1 MTQMKATQTFR
12 GNRSEGLVQK
22 GDTFEAN
29 PRRAQ
34 VLQDRGLAEKASA
47 PDYADKMQRPGY
59 EEKGRSWEGNGS
71 WKTLYEQGEEMAKV
85 QATEE
90 EAEAWANGKASL
102 DEIQ

>member
-47 PDYADKMQRPGY
+47 PDYVDKMERPGY
-59 EEKGRSWEGNGS
+59 QDKERTWEANGS
-71 WKTLYEQGEEMAKV
+71 WKTLYEEGEEVAKV

-90 EAEAWANGKASL
+90 EAEAWADGTDSL
-102 DEIQ
+102 DAIQ